1 MECHKPDPSVQSFI
15 LLQVTD
21 SFKKP
26 WDCGDLELVPI
37 DTRVTAEA
45 LLRHPRG
52 VTGLSRMVG
61 VDSRDLVPLLED
73 PVDWETGMAG
83 LSFFTPEGLKLTLLV
98 R

>member
-1 MECHKPDPSVQSFI
+1 MTHPCNPLFRQ
-15 LLQVTD
+15 QATD

-52 VTGLSRMVG
+52 VAGLSRMIG
-61 VDSRDLVPLLED
+61 IDSRDLVPLLED

-83 LSFFTPEGLKLTLLV
+83 LSFPHQRFQS
-98 R
+98 